1 MRPQPHGTGAPFTER
16 LELREAMTNT
26 NRDNAA
32 HQTVD
37 HMASGAHEA
46 VNRFAEATNNAADN
60 LEEKG
65 KQMKEVQELW
75 FENVRE
81 YVRANP
87 GTSLGIALAAGFIA
101 SRVLSSR

>member
-1 MRPQPHGTGAPFTER
+1 
-16 LELREAMTNT
+16 MTST
-26 NRDNAA
+26 NRENTA

-46 VNRFAEATNNAADN
+46 VNRFAEATNNATDN

-65 KQMKEVQELW
+65 QQLKEVQEQW

-81 YVRANP
+81 YVSANP
-87 GTSLGIALAAGFIA
+87 GTSLGIALAAGFLA
-101 SRVLSSR
+101 SRILSSR